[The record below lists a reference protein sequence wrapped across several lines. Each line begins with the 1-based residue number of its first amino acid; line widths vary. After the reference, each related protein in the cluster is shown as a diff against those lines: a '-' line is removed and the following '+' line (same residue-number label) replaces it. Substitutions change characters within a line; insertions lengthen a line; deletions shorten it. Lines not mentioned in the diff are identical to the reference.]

1 MLFCIIWENDMIDR
15 EVLRS
20 DLLSLEPKD
29 FYMKHIIKSHNW
41 YFSDYLCFKQ
51 DEIVDKMDSFKEI
64 VSSKLSINFH
74 NVQIVGSAK
83 VGYSLSPSKLFSPFH
98 DECPDK
104 QSSDIDIAI
113 ISEHL
118 FKRFWDELRQAKK
131 IWYKQTYYNHLTKSI
146 FRGYINGKDLMQV
159 DGMRDEW
166 ERLISPIDMALQ
178 DTLGFVHPI
187 TYRVYRSWEDLEEYQ
202 LIGIIKAKRYLEDH

>member
-1 MLFCIIWENDMIDR
+1 MADQEILR
-15 EVLRS
+15 E

-29 FYMKHIIKSHNW
+29 FYMKHIVKSHNW
-41 YFSDYLCFKQ
+41 YFSDYLRFSQ
-51 DEIVDKMDSFKEI
+51 DEIVDKMDHFKEI
-64 VSSKLSINFH
+64 VSTLLSVNFH

-104 QSSDIDIAI
+104 PSSDIDIAI
-113 ISEHL
+113 ISEQL
-118 FKRFWDELRQAKK
+118 YKRFWDELRGAKK
-131 IWYKQTYYNHLTKSI
+131 IRYKQAYYNHLTESI
-146 FRGYINGKDLMQV
+146 FRGYINEKDLMKV
-159 DGMRDEW
+159 DGLCDEW
-166 ERLISPIDMALQ
+166 ESLIRPINVVLQ

-202 LIGIIKAKRYLEDH
+202 LIGITKAKKYLEEH